1 MTQKSKKP
9 RARWC
14 RRPLLALLWAAT
26 TVLASAAEL
35 PAGFVEEKILDGIN
49 AGTAIA
55 FVSDGRILVAEQTG
69 KLRVIKNGKA
79 LAAPLLDLTA
89 RVDSY
94 WERGLIGVVVH
105 PDFPR
110 TPHIF
115 VLYVAAQPYPHHVLS
130 RFVMLGDTAQVDS
143 ELILLE
149 GDDQSKRGGKH
160 PAGHQGGPL
169 RFGPDGKLYVAIGE
183 PIIPSDG
190 DCTSQKLD
198 TLSGKIL
205 RLNTDGTIPQDN
217 PFFTQTTGKYRT
229 IWAIGLRNPFGLAF
243 QPETGRLFETDVGQT
258 SWEEVNEIVR
268 GGNYGW
274 PLAEGTS
281 TNAAFKNPLHA
292 YPPVI
297 GRSVVGGTFYPK
309 SGAVESW
316 SNGVARAVNTPS
328 LHHSI
333 TPFPPQ
339 WRGKFFFADWAA
351 RWVKALDPDAPTNV
365 VTFAKGFNAPVA
377 VEVAPDGSLLV
388 LNRGTIWRDGK
399 KFTANSGSLV
409 RIRHVG
415 EGGAVGLTKAPPIPK
430 RLSETGVFASLTELR
445 PRDGF
450 IAFEINTPPWQPGV
464 RGRRWISLPP
474 GKAIHF
480 SADGEWEFP
489 VGTVIAQHYELDSSG
504 APFETHLMW
513 FTGSR
518 LVRAAAYHWTADARD
533 AAFVEDGEIVPVPG
547 ASKRN
552 WFSPGVEEQLNLDF
566 VVTGFLLPVNSH
578 QLHRSGQLEDWNE
591 RGWFSPKLRPG
602 DFASL
607 PRLASLDDTSAPL
620 EQRVRSYLD
629 VNCSACHRPGGP
641 SRGFFDA
648 RITTPLVDQK
658 LLGGDLMAGDL
669 GIAGARVVTPGQPAK
684 SVLFH
689 RLQRNDAFRMPQ
701 VSVNDE
707 PQPVLPLLEAWIR
720 SLPPTR

>member
-1 MTQKSKKP
+1 MKSFP
-9 RARWC
+9 RILIA
-14 RRPLLALLWAAT
+14 LALLAGC
-26 TVLASAAEL
+26 LQAAEL
-35 PAGFVEEKILDGIN
+35 PAGFVEEKLLDGIN

-55 FVSDGRILVAEQTG
+55 FVPDGRILVAEQTG

-94 WERGLIGVVVH
+94 WERGLLGVAVH
-105 PDFPR
+105 PDYPR
-110 TPHIF
+110 TPHLF

-130 RFVMLGDTAQVDS
+130 RFAMLGDTAQVDS
-143 ELILLE
+143 EQILLE

-190 DCTSQKLD
+190 ECTSQKLD

-205 RLNTDGTIPQDN
+205 RLNPDGTIPADN
-217 PFFTQTTGKYRT
+217 PFHAQTTGKYRT

-258 SWEEVNEIVR
+258 SFEEVNEIVR

-274 PLAEGTS
+274 PLAEGMS
-281 TNAAFKNPLHA
+281 TNAALKNPLHA

-297 GRSVVGGTFYPK
+297 GRSIVGATFYP
-309 SGAVESW
+309 
-316 SNGVARAVNTPS
+316 RAFPQTPDA
-328 LHHSI
+328 
-333 TPFPPQ
+333 TPYPPM

-351 RWVKALDPDAPTNV
+351 HWVKALDPDAPTNV
-365 VTFAKGFNAPVA
+365 VTFAKGLNAPVA
-377 VEVAPDGSLLV
+377 VEAAPDGSLLV

-399 KFTANSGSLV
+399 KFATNSGSLV

-415 EGGAVGLTKAPPIPK
+415 AGGAAQPTQAPPIPK
-430 RLSETGVFASLTELR
+430 RLSETGAFASLRELR
-445 PRDGF
+445 PREGF
-450 IAFEINTPPWQPGV
+450 VPFEINAPPWQPGV

-474 GKAIHF
+474 GQAIKF
-480 SADGEWEFP
+480 SSDGEWEFP
-489 VGTVIAQHYELDSSG
+489 VGAVIAQHYELEATG

-513 FTGSR
+513 FTGPR
-518 LVRAAAYHWTADARD
+518 LCRAAAYRWAADGRE
-533 AAFVEDGEIVPVPG
+533 AALVEDAEIAPVPG
-547 ASKRN
+547 ASRRQ

-566 VVTGFLLPVNSH
+566 VVTGFLLPVNTR
-578 QLHRSGQLEDWNE
+578 QLNRDQQLQNWNA
-591 RGWFSPKLRPG
+591 RGWFTPKLRAE
-602 DFASL
+602 DFAKL
-607 PRLASLDDTSAPL
+607 PRLAPLDETSAPAEL
-620 EQRVRSYLD
+620 RARSYLD

-648 RITTPLVDQK
+648 RITTPLAEQK
-658 LLGGDLMAGDL
+658 LLGGELMAGDL
-669 GIAGARVVTPGQPAK
+669 GIAGARVVAPGHPDK
-684 SVLFH
+684 SVLLL

-707 PQPVLPLLEAWIR
+707 PSPALPVLAEWIRQLEA
-720 SLPPTR
+720 P

>member
-9 RARWC
+9 RRAIWC
-14 RRPLLALLWAAT
+14 RRPLLALLWATT
-26 TVLASAAEL
+26 TVFASAAEL
-35 PAGFVEEKILDGIN
+35 PAGFVEEKVLDGIN
-49 AGTAIA
+49 AATAIA
-55 FVSDGRILVAEQTG
+55 FVPDGRILVAEQTG

-94 WERGLIGVVVH
+94 WERGLIGVAVH

-110 TPHIF
+110 TPHLF

-130 RFVMLGDTAQVDS
+130 RFAMLGDTAQVDS
-143 ELILLE
+143 EQILLE

-190 DCTSQKLD
+190 ECTSQKLD

-205 RLNTDGTIPQDN
+205 RLNSDGTIPADN
-217 PFFTQTTGKYRT
+217 PFHGQTTGKYRT

-258 SWEEVNEIVR
+258 SFEEVNEIVC

-274 PLAEGTS
+274 PLAEGMS

-297 GRSVVGGTFYPK
+297 GRSIVGATFYP
-309 SGAVESW
+309 
-316 SNGVARAVNTPS
+316 RALPQMPDA
-328 LHHSI
+328 I
-333 TPFPPQ
+333 PYPPM

-399 KFTANSGSLV
+399 KFASNSGSLV

-415 EGGAVGLTKAPPIPK
+415 EGGAASLTQQAPPIPN
-430 RLSETGVFASLTELR
+430 RLSETGVFTSLAELR
-445 PRDGF
+445 LRDGF
-450 IAFEINTPPWQPGV
+450 VPFDINAPPWQPGV

-474 GKAIHF
+474 GKAIKF
-480 SADGEWEFP
+480 SAKDEWEFP
-489 VGTVIAQHYELDSSG
+489 SGAVIVQHYELEPAG
-504 APFETHLMW
+504 TPFETHLMW
-513 FTGSR
+513 FTGPR

-533 AAFVEDGEIVPVPG
+533 AALVEDGEIVPVPG
-547 ASKRN
+547 APKRN
-552 WFSPGVEEQLNLDF
+552 WFSPGMEQQLNLDF
-566 VVTGFLLPVNSH
+566 VVTGFLLPVNTR
-578 QLHRSGQLEDWNE
+578 QLNRGQQLENWNE
-591 RGWFSPKLRPG
+591 RGWFAPKLH
-602 DFASL
+602 DDEIVKL
-607 PRLASLDDTSAPL
+607 PRLASLEDGAAPL
-620 EQRVRSYLD
+620 ELRVRSYLD

-641 SRGFFDA
+641 SRGNYDA
-648 RITTPLVDQK
+648 RFTTPLAEQK
-658 LLGGDLMAGDL
+658 LLHGELVAGDL
-669 GIAGARVVTPGQPAK
+669 GIAGAQVIVPGSLEK
-684 SVLFH
+684 SALYQ
-689 RLQRNDAFRMPQ
+689 RLKRNDFFRMPP

-707 PQPVLPLLEAWIR
+707 AQPALPVLAEWIR
-720 SLPPTR
+720 QLKAQ